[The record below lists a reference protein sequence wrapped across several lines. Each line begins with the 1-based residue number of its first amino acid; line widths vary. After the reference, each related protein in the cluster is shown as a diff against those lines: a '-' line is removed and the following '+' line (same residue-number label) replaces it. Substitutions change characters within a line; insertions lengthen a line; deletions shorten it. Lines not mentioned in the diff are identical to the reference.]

1 MLGLIKILND
11 SVVLYQNWI
20 HESEWEHIYSFPHGG
35 LTFKIA
41 NDNIKFFATHDYF
54 YRNLICSFDLPVHI
68 IDELNDIDGDYSD
81 EEEIA
86 EILNRIYPLEQTSG
100 VDLRLY
106 LKKSEAEELYYDKD
120 EIDDKLDDK
129 ADKDDV
135 YTKEETDAILD
146 GIYTKQET
154 DLLLDQ
160 KADADD
166 VYTKSEVDNKLQ
178 NKANKDDV
186 YTKAEADAKYQPKG
200 DYVSATTLDNY
211 YTKAQS
217 DAKYLTEHQP
227 IKTINHQSLIGTGNI
242 DISGGSITVDSALS
256 TTSTNPVQNKVI
268 TNALRTI
275 SGNTYTKTE
284 ADAKFIS
291 QIKTINNQSLIGTG
305 NIDIG
310 SGGTIDVDDTLSSSS
325 TNPVQNRVITNA
337 LKTVSGNTYTKT
349 EADNKFLT
357 EHQPLKTINN
367 QSLIGTGN
375 IDIGSGGTIDVDAYL
390 SPTSINPVENRA
402 IYAKFV
408 EMEALINTLLS
419 NYYTKEESD
428 NRYYKKEDA
437 PFTLTVNTNIAATIT
452 INGSTYSN
460 TMSASKQ
467 LSSGASYTV
476 SFSEVSGYNKPAN
489 MTGTMTASKTLTGT
503 YTATTGNVKARL
515 TLNNDSVVEI
525 PGSGALSSGETK
537 AYSATCVSTEI
548 TTACTSL
555 GGHAFADFSSLAT
568 VTIPNSV
575 TNIGRFAF
583 SDCTSLVSA
592 PIPSSIKTIP
602 WYCFVNCGF
611 AEYTIPN
618 GVTTI
623 DKSAFERCYN
633 MTAATISDS
642 VKTIGEQAFYY
653 CTGLTS
659 VTIGSGVTSIS
670 RNAFTFCRS
679 LTSITLNA
687 TTPPTLGN
695 DVFVSTNNCPIYV
708 PAASVNAYKTAENWS
723 NYASRIQ
730 AIP

>member
-68 IDELNDIDGDYSD
+68 IDELNSIDGDYSD

-120 EIDDKLDDK
+120 EIDDKLDDYY
-129 ADKDDV
+129 DKQEIDEMLDDLSGV
-135 YTKEETDAILD
+135 TSGDVINIVSSMTYTKEEIDDKLD
-146 GIYTKQET
+146 
-154 DLLLDQ
+154 D
-160 KADADD
+160 KAD
-166 VYTKSEVDNKLQ
+166 
-178 NKANKDDV
+178 KDDV

-337 LKTVSGNTYTKT
+337 LNGKLNTTAYTAPVQSDWNATSGL
-349 EADNKFLT
+349 AA
-357 EHQPLKTINN
+357 INN
-367 QSLIGTGN
+367 KP
-375 IDIGSGGTIDVDAYL
+375 TIPSKTSDLNNDAGFITSA
-390 SPTSINPVENRA
+390 SPVFN
-402 IYAKFV
+402 
-408 EMEALINTLLS
+408 
-419 NYYTKEESD
+419 NYYTTCNTYNKTQIDDLITHLQSQITELIDDYSECCTAMTLSGTAIIHTTSSSQIVD
-428 NRYYKKEDA
+428 VGSANQIQVFSSSKK
-437 PFTLTVNTNIAATIT
+437 TVYPAATLDSDWSLGVAGDVPCTFKLTEGIT
-452 INGSTYSN
+452 YLSGWKNAFSVKYQFNGGFTKIADLCFEQSTR
-460 TMSASKQ
+460 
-467 LSSGASYTV
+467 L
-476 SFSEVSGYNKPAN
+476 
-489 MTGTMTASKTLTGT
+489 KTLDFHDKLDEIRDRAFWNC
-503 YTATTGNVKARL
+503 TAL
-515 TLNNDSVVEI
+515 E
-525 PGSGALSSGETK
+525 
-537 AYSATCVSTEI
+537 
-548 TTACTSL
+548 SL
-555 GGHAFADFSSLAT
+555 IF
-568 VTIPNSV
+568 
-575 TNIGRFAF
+575 
-583 SDCTSLVSA
+583 
-592 PIPSSIKTIP
+592 
-602 WYCFVNCGF
+602 
-611 AEYTIPN
+611 
-618 GVTTI
+618 
-623 DKSAFERCYN
+623 
-633 MTAATISDS
+633 
-642 VKTIGEQAFYY
+642 
-653 CTGLTS
+653 
-659 VTIGSGVTSIS
+659 
-670 RNAFTFCRS
+670 RS
-679 LTSITLNA
+679 
-687 TTPPTLGN
+687 TTPPTLAGSIN
-695 DVFVSTNNCPIYV
+695 ALDDLYSVNTNFKIYV
-708 PAASVNAYKTAENWS
+708 PAASVNTYKTASGWS
-723 NYASRIQ
+723 THASRIYP
-730 AIP
+730 IS